1 LSLKVFQDWKYK
13 MEQPINSAR
22 EQMKKIL
29 EVMKT
34 DLSTVRTGRAVPSL
48 VENITINA
56 YAGTAKMRVLELA
69 HVSVSDSQ
77 TLLVTPFDST
87 IIGEIQKGIQEA
99 NIGLTPSIDGNVIR
113 ISIPLLSEERRQ
125 ELVHLVNQKLEGGK
139 IQIRQVR
146 HEAMNEV
153 KKMLED
159 KNISEDDSARLEKE
173 VQKLTDDTISELD
186 NLGRKKEEE
195 LMAV

>member
-1 LSLKVFQDWKYK
+1 MDLTST
-13 MEQPINSAR
+13 AR
-22 EQMKKIL
+22 QQMQKII
-29 EVMKT
+29 EVIKA
-34 DLSTVRTGRAVPSL
+34 DLSTVRTGRATPSL

-56 YAGTAKMRVLELA
+56 YAGTAKMRVVELA

-99 NIGLTPSIDGNVIR
+99 NIGFTPSIDGNVIR

-139 IQIRQVR
+139 IQVRQVR
-146 HEAMNEV
+146 HEAMTEV
-153 KKMLED
+153 KKQLSD
-159 KNISEDDSARLEKE
+159 KAISEDDSARLEKE
-173 VQKLTDDTISELD
+173 VQKLTDDVITDIDL
-186 NLGRKKEEE
+186 LGKKKEEE

>member
-1 LSLKVFQDWKYK
+1 MDQTAQTKVNMQ
-13 MEQPINSAR
+13 R
-22 EQMKKIL
+22 VL

-34 DLSTVRTGRAVPSL
+34 DLSTVRTGRATPSL

-56 YAGTAKMRVLELA
+56 YAGTAKMRVVELA

-77 TLLVTPFDST
+77 TLLVAPFDST

-99 NIGLTPSIDGNVIR
+99 NIGFTPSIDGNVIR

-139 IQIRQVR
+139 IQVRQVR
-146 HEAMNEV
+146 HEAMEQI
-153 KKMLED
+153 KKQLGD
-159 KNISEDDSARLEKE
+159 KEISEDDSTRSEKE
-173 VQKLTDDTISELD
+173 VQRLTDDTISEID
-186 NLGRKKEEE
+186 NLGKKKEEE
-195 LMAV
+195 LMQV